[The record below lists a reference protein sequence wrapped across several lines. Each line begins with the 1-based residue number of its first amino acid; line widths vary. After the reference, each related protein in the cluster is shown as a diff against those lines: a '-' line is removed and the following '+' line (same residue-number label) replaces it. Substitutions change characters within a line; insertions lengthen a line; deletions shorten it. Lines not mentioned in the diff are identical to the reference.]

1 MLNPAYGETPL
12 DADEADA
19 LTSTARAMLG
29 DDPDKADVYAIEQ
42 DISDEVGIVLLQEI
56 LDGGLGLTE
65 MFDDQFV
72 RRLHRTLYGDIWQW
86 AGTYRLTEKSVG
98 IDPAYIAV
106 ELRQSLDSIAYRW
119 SHTND
124 WSPRELGIAVHAEVV
139 RIHPF
144 VDGNGRA
151 TRLLADLVHT
161 AAQGE
166 SDSFFV
172 YDWDVDKRAYI
183 DLLRSYDVSRNSG
196 PLAAFIPVT
205 EVFD

>member
-1 MLNPAYGETPL
+1 
-12 DADEADA
+12 
-19 LTSTARAMLG
+19 MLG
-29 DDPDKADVYAIEQ
+29 DNPDKADVYAIEQ
-42 DISDEVGIVLLQEI
+42 DISDEAGIALLQEI
-56 LDGGLGLTE
+56 FDGELRLSEMLD
-65 MFDDQFV
+65 DHFV
-72 RRLHRTLYGDIWQW
+72 RRLHRTLYGDVWQW

-124 WSPRELGIAVHAEVV
+124 WSPRELAIAVHAEVV

-144 VDGNGRA
+144 VDGNGRS

-183 DLLRSYDVSRNSG
+183 DLLRNYDVSRSSVA
-196 PLAAFIPVT
+196 LVAFIPVT